1 MVSTRGTPERP
12 DNTKKRG
19 GRPPLP
25 IKNKNIKKPKA
36 AAPKAAA
43 AAKGGKKG
51 NTSKKKA
58 PGKVVAAAKQ
68 TVAELDG
75 KVYVKAEPETVA
87 GGNYTSDEDLYLSK
101 AWVSVST
108 DPIKGANQ
116 KGETFWKAVHE
127 KMYLIYAEEAEVV
140 MISNKR
146 SWESIKN

>member
-1 MVSTRGTPERP
+1 MSTRASP
-12 DNTKKRG
+12 DKMKKRNT

-25 IKNKNIKKPKA
+25 INTKKTKSA
-36 AAPKAAA
+36 AKS
-43 AAKGGKKG
+43 AAKGAKKG

-75 KVYVKAEPETVA
+75 KVYVKAEPETVT
-87 GGNYTSDEDLYLSK
+87 GGNYTSDKDLYLCK

-116 KGETFWKAVHE
+116 KGETFWRLF
-127 KMYLIYAEEAEVV
+127 MRRC
-140 MISNKR
+140 ISSMPRKR
-146 SWESIKN
+146 KW